1 MPVWTEPAPGFT
13 RRVGV
18 GQSARLELLDSP
30 LAVKCQLV
38 VYLAFR
44 RGAIFAAAVRPE
56 AAHGDAL
63 RGARFSTRE
72 SARALRRQARVCS
85 SSASRP
91 FGVSE

>member
-1 MPVWTEPAPGFT
+1 MPVGTEAAPGFT

-18 GQSARLELLDSP
+18 GQSARLELLDSS

-44 RGAIFAAAVRPE
+44 GGAIVASTVRAE
-56 AAHGDAL
+56 GAHDDAL